1 MRQSD
6 AAIAHTVA
14 QLKGRRLRMA
24 RALTGFSRQELFEK
38 IGIATSTIDTWESG
52 RVELSQKSAER
63 VCSALKKVGVSCSI
77 EWLLTGGGSPP
88 RIMDTLEKT
97 MMEVGSFKYPEA
109 VNFPTNKEVHRI
121 QKIPSL
127 MNEDIKRELNFFL
140 SIHSGA
146 LFHIVDK
153 DFLNARFKRGDCVA
167 GIEENVQALVGKLVI
182 AILSD
187 SNLSD
192 SKTILCRLLSCN
204 EDGSSSVFINS
215 EMQNERVQIVSAAEI
230 IWHRMIKRF
239 N

>member
-6 AAIAHTVA
+6 AAIAHTTA

-63 VCSALKKVGVSCSI
+63 VCSALKKVGVSCST
-77 EWLLTGGGSPP
+77 EWLLTGGGAPP
-88 RIMDTLEKT
+88 RIMGALEKT
-97 MMEVGSFKYPEA
+97 MMEVGSFKYPEI
-109 VNFPTNKEVHRI
+109 VNFPLNKERHNI
-121 QKIPSL
+121 SKIPPL
-127 MNEDIKRELNFFL
+127 MDEDVKRELSFFL
-140 SIHSGA
+140 SIHSRA
-146 LFHIVDK
+146 LFHIADR

-167 GIEENVQALVGKLVI
+167 GVEENVQSLVGKLVI
-182 AILSD
+182 AV
-187 SNLSD
+187 LSD
-192 SKTILCRLLSCN
+192 SKTVLCRLLSCN
-204 EDGSSSVFINS
+204 EDGFSSVFMSS
-215 EMQNERVQIVSAAEI
+215 EAQNERVQIVSAAEI

>member
-6 AAIAHTVA
+6 AAIVHTLA

-88 RIMDTLEKT
+88 RIMDALEKT
-97 MMEVGSFKYPEA
+97 MIDVGSFKYPDADANESSLKD
-109 VNFPTNKEVHRI
+109 VYKL
-121 QKIPSL
+121 KKLPSL
-127 MNEDIKRELNFFL
+127 MDEKIRRELSFFL
-140 SIHSGA
+140 NLHPGS
-146 LFHIVDK
+146 LFHIVEK
-153 DFLNARFKRGDCVA
+153 DFLNCRYKVGDCVA
-167 GIEENVQALVGKLVI
+167 GIEENVQSLIGKVII
-182 AILSD
+182 AILS
-187 SNLSD
+187 N

-204 EDGSSSVFINS
+204 EDGTSSVFINS
-215 EMQNERVQIVSAAEI
+215 ESSNEKVQIISAAEI
-230 IWHRMIKRF
+230 IWHRMLKRY